1 MRIVRYVYHAPLR
14 GAVRHNGA
22 LRHYGAEDVIG
33 SAPCVAHGVLQ
44 QDEHILRLAS
54 SPFHGAWETMGAP
67 VPLAQVRLLAPCE
80 PSKIV
85 CIGRNYAAHAA
96 EHQAPVPSQ
105 PLIFLK
111 PPSALLA
118 PGAAIELTPLSA
130 QVEHEA
136 ELVVVIGRR
145 CRHVPA
151 AQALAMVLGY
161 TCGNDVT
168 ARDLQ
173 RQDGQWAR
181 AKGFD
186 TFCPL
191 GPWIETDLD
200 PTQVEVTCLVNGAE
214 RQRGSTAD
222 LIFPVAQLI
231 AYVTQAM
238 TLEPGD
244 VIMTGTPAGVGP
256 LHAGDEVVV
265 RISGIGELRN
275 AVI

>member
-1 MRIVRYVYHAPLR
+1 MRILRYQDQNGRAYGLSEGDMIHPL
-14 GAVRHNGA
+14 AA
-22 LRHYGAEDVIG
+22 LPFDGG
-33 SAPCVAHGVLQ
+33 LQ
-44 QDEHILRLAS
+44 RI
-54 SPFHGAWETMGAP
+54 GAP
-67 VPLAQVRLLAPCE
+67 VALAAVHLLAPCE

-96 EHQAPVPSQ
+96 EHHAPVPTE

-118 PGAAIELTPLSA
+118 PGAAIALTPLSA
-130 QVEHEA
+130 QVEHEG
-136 ELVVVIGRR
+136 ELVIVIGRR
-145 CRHVPA
+145 CRHVPL
-151 AQALAMVLGY
+151 AQALDVVFGY

-173 RQDGQWAR
+173 RKDGQWAR

-200 PTQVEVTCLVNGAE
+200 PTQVEVTCLVNGAV
-214 RQRGSTAD
+214 RQHGTTAD
-222 LIFPVAQLI
+222 LIFSVAQLI
-231 AYVTQAM
+231 VHVTQAM

-256 LHAGDEVVV
+256 LHPGDEVVV

-275 AVI
+275 PVILP

>member
-1 MRIVRYVYHAPLR
+1 MRIVRYAGHGDGY
-14 GAVRHNGA
+14 
-22 LRHYGAEDVIG
+22 
-33 SAPCVAHGVLQ
+33 GVLR
-44 QDEHILRLAS
+44 DGMIFPLAG
-54 SPFHGAWETMGAP
+54 SPFDGVRETGAAP
-67 VPLAQVRLLAPCE
+67 VALTAVQLLAPCQ

-85 CIGRNYAAHAA
+85 GIGRNYAAHAA
-96 EHQAPVPSQ
+96 EHHAPVPTE

-130 QVEHEA
+130 QVEHEG

-145 CRHVPA
+145 CRHVA
-151 AQALAMVLGY
+151 LAQALDVVFGY

-173 RQDGQWAR
+173 RKDGQWAR

-191 GPWIETDLD
+191 GPWIETALD
-200 PTQVEVTCLVNGAE
+200 PTQVEVTCLVNGVV
-214 RQRGSTAD
+214 RQQGTTAD
-222 LIFPVAQLI
+222 LIFSVAQLI
-231 AYVTQAM
+231 VHVTQAM

-256 LHAGDEVVV
+256 LHPGDEVVV
-265 RISGIGELRN
+265 RIGGIGELRN
-275 AVI
+275 PVILP

>member
-1 MRIVRYVYHAPLR
+1 MRIVRYAGHGDGY
-14 GAVRHNGA
+14 
-22 LRHYGAEDVIG
+22 
-33 SAPCVAHGVLQ
+33 GVLR
-44 QDEHILRLAS
+44 DGMIFPLAG
-54 SPFHGAWETMGAP
+54 SPFDGVRETGAAP
-67 VPLAQVRLLAPCE
+67 VALTAVQLLAPCQ

-85 CIGRNYAAHAA
+85 GIGRNYAAHAA
-96 EHQAPVPSQ
+96 EHHAPVPTE

-130 QVEHEA
+130 QVEHEG

-145 CRHVPA
+145 CRHVA
-151 AQALAMVLGY
+151 LAQALDVVFGY

-173 RQDGQWAR
+173 RKDGQWAR

-191 GPWIETDLD
+191 GPWIETALD
-200 PTQVEVTCLVNGAE
+200 PTQVEVTCLVNGAV
-214 RQRGSTAD
+214 RQQGTTAD
-222 LIFPVAQLI
+222 LIFSVAQLI
-231 AYVTQAM
+231 VHVTQAM

-256 LHAGDEVVV
+256 LHPGDEVVV
-265 RISGIGELRN
+265 RIGGSGELRN
-275 AVI
+275 PVILP

>member
-1 MRIVRYVYHAPLR
+1 MRIGRFEYQDGVGY
-14 GAVRHNGA
+14 
-22 LRHYGAEDVIG
+22 
-33 SAPCVAHGVLQ
+33 GVLQ
-44 QDEHILRLAS
+44 ADETILRLAS
-54 SPFHGAWETMGAP
+54 SPFDDIHNDTHNGRPRETLSAA
-67 VPLAQVRLLAPCE
+67 VSLAQVRLLTPCQ

-96 EHQAPVPSQ
+96 EHQVQAPSE

-111 PPSALLA
+111 PPSALVA
-118 PGAAIELTPLSA
+118 AGAAIELTPLSA

-151 AQALAMVLGY
+151 AQALEVVLGY

-173 RQDGQWAR
+173 RKDGQWAR

-200 PTQVEVTCLVNGAE
+200 PTQVEVTCLVNGVV

-222 LIFPVAQLI
+222 MIFPVAQLV

-238 TLEPGD
+238 TLEAGD

-265 RISGIGELRN
+265 RVSGIGELRN
-275 AVI
+275 WVR

>member
-1 MRIVRYVYHAPLR
+1 MSVWAIVPVKPLSR
-14 GAVRHNGA
+14 AKSRLAGA
-22 LRHYGAEDVIG
+22 LPPEQRQYLATQM
-33 SAPCVAHGVLQ
+33 L
-44 QDEHILRLAS
+44 LR
-54 SPFHGAWETMGAP
+54 T
-67 VPLAQVRLLAPCE
+67 VRLL
-80 PSKIV
+80 
-85 CIGRNYAAHAA
+85 
-96 EHQAPVPSQ
+96 
-105 PLIFLK
+105 L
-111 PPSALLA
+111 
-118 PGAAIELTPLSA
+118 PLSHI
-130 QVEHEA
+130 QGV
-136 ELVVVIGRR
+136 LVISRDT
-145 CRHVPA
+145 
-151 AQALAMVLGY
+151 QALAMVLGY